1 VTFSVTVAAPPLL
14 YNSLQGGSRK
24 KTWTAGAFEEA
35 IMNGKY
41 GAGQVRRRAG
51 VLAAAAAVAM
61 LTAACG
67 AHVSVATDPSGSAAY
82 RANLAY
88 AQCMRTHGAPN
99 FPIPSPG
106 ESFHISGHPKGTV
119 HGPRTQANQACEHLL
134 PPGSVTRNVTRN

>member
-1 VTFSVTVAAPPLL
+1 
-14 YNSLQGGSRK
+14 
-24 KTWTAGAFEEA
+24 
-35 IMNGKY
+35 MNGKY
-41 GAGQVRRRAG
+41 GAGRVRRRAG
-51 VLAAAAAVAM
+51 ALAVAAAVAT

-67 AHVSVATDPSGSAAY
+67 VQMSVAADPAGSAGY

-88 AQCMRTHGAPN
+88 ARCMRTHGAPN

-119 HGPRTQANQACEHLL
+119 HGPRAQANQACVHLL